1 MAHVIFI
8 SLTQQD
14 TEIAEALRTALTD
27 LLGDILEV
35 HFSTSKEAAGGIRHG
50 QDWFQWIVEEVQH
63 CDFALILLTP
73 ASVQK
78 PWILWEAGAVHGAAI
93 ASGQGDLRKV
103 RPLVFQVD
111 SVHLPS
117 PIKDSKAQYRR
128 GDRLDDVSTLF
139 TEILDQYGD
148 ELKKERYR
156 AAVKRLDNTVE
167 TYLKSIQSTL
177 LKAPMLPTPEV
188 IEEWRIRLDEV
199 LKRNRASEVEHLHDW
214 LDIAFGREREEQPRP
229 LDLRIHGRLADLYI
243 KSRNYRRAIE
253 QLELSRQLA
262 PRDIYVLRQLGKAYL
277 DSGDRGRAKAVID
290 RIDELDS
297 KALVHNAEYAALAA
311 RWYREGGNH
320 AKAAEILRAAL
331 DDDRDSY
338 YLANLLGEVALE
350 GGQEQAGREA
360 FKRALDI
367 IARLRETNI
376 WTHATAANAA
386 FVLGN
391 DELAAKNLKAV
402 AETNPDAGALGT
414 IEAGLDRLAKHVERG
429 NERVLTLR
437 GALIA

>member
-14 TEIAEALRTALTD
+14 SEIAEALRTALDD
-27 LLGDILEV
+27 LLGELVEV

-103 RPLVFQVD
+103 RPLVFQLD
-111 SVHLPS
+111 SAQLPS

-128 GDRLDDVSTLF
+128 GDRASDVETLF
-139 TEILDQYGD
+139 NEILDQYQS

-156 AAVKRLDNTVE
+156 AAVKNLDETIE
-167 TYLKSIQSTL
+167 TYLQAIQQPL

-199 LKRNRASEVEHLHDW
+199 LTRNRASEVEHLHDW
-214 LDIAFGREREEQPRP
+214 LDIAFGRDRDEQPRP

-243 KSRNYRRAIE
+243 KSRNYGRAIE

-277 DSGDRGRAKAVID
+277 DSGERDRAKATID
-290 RIDELDS
+290 LIVELDK
-297 KALVHNAEYAALAA
+297 KALVHNAECAALGA
-311 RWYREGGNH
+311 RWYREGGNPG
-320 AKAAEILRAAL
+320 KAADILRAAL
-331 DDDRDSY
+331 DADPESY

-350 GGQEQAGREA
+350 SAQIPAARDA
-360 FKRALDI
+360 FERALDI
-367 IARLRETNI
+367 IGRLRETNI

-386 FVLGN
+386 FVLGK
-391 DELAAKNLKAV
+391 DELAAKNLKAI
-402 AETNPDAGALGT
+402 AETKPDAGSLAT
-414 IEAGLDRLAKHVERG
+414 IEGGLERLAKRVEG
-429 NERVLTLR
+429 GGERVLVLR
-437 GALIA
+437 GALLA